1 MHGSCCKDRFPYVC
15 MLPRHAHEF
24 AEFFV
29 AVEIGA
35 LQCSSKS
42 VQSLM
47 LVSIMIYEESLIIQI
62 FAAAP

>member
-1 MHGSCCKDRFPYVC
+1 VHVSAS
-15 MLPRHAHEF
+15 HAQILLNF
-24 AEFFV
+24 VV

-35 LQCSSKS
+35 LQCSSNS